1 MKAFLIGSLVASTFL
16 SPVAQASVN
25 AGSAQ
30 LYHTAESD
38 GTADFQR
45 REGRRGGENPGARQS
60 SGGNQLRG
68 GRDGAGERDNQ
79 GDSRADRGG
88 DNDGRG
94 GWRRQEYAGQNHRS
108 QEYRRQNNDDRDN
121 RGGWQQPNRQTQ
133 QPVERPIE
141 RRNERA
147 GGVEQP
153 RPNWHGGQR
162 DDRRGNEGRVD
173 NRGIQNNQGNRD
185 ADRRQD
191 RRDRD
196 QNWDDRYDNG
206 FDRERGTWDHNDR
219 GHNDRYGN
227 GWDRNEGRWNERRDD
242 RRDNWRDDRRDD
254 HRRDNHNSWNNDR
267 RDDNRWD
274 NSWRND
280 RRYDWRGHRSQ
291 YRDQYRRPGHYYA
304 PDRHHR
310 YSRFSIGLYIGSGFY
325 HQDYWLNDPWQ
336 YRLPPVH
343 GPYRWVRYYDDVLLI
358 DVRNGY
364 VVDVINDFFW

>member
-1 MKAFLIGSLVASTFL
+1 MKAIWIGGLVAATFL
-16 SPVAQASVN
+16 SPVAQAAVDGAKPQSD
-25 AGSAQ
+25 SAYN
-30 LYHTAESD
+30 LAD
-38 GTADFQR
+38 ADFQR
-45 REGRRGGENPGARQS
+45 RDGSRRHQAPAIGSSKGSDQHHGARGGERT
-60 SGGNQLRG
+60 GGQRN
-68 GRDGAGERDNQ
+68 GRAEH
-79 GDSRADRGG
+79 GG
-88 DNDGRG
+88 DNAWRG
-94 GWRRQEYAGQNHRS
+94 EDRRRH
-108 QEYRRQNNDDRDN
+108 NDSRDH

-133 QPVERPIE
+133 QPVDRPIE

-153 RPNWHGGQR
+153 RPDWHGGQR

-173 NRGIQNNQGNRD
+173 NRSIQNNQGNHD

-191 RRDRD
+191 RNGRD

-206 FDRERGTWDHNDR
+206 FDRERGTWDRNDR
-219 GHNDRYGN
+219 GHDDRYGN
-227 GWDRNEGRWNERRDD
+227 GWDRNEGRWNERRDG
-242 RRDNWRDDRRDD
+242 WRDDRRDD
-254 HRRDNHNSWNNDR
+254 HRRDNRDNWHNDR

-280 RRYDWRGHRSQ
+280 RRYDWRGYRSQ